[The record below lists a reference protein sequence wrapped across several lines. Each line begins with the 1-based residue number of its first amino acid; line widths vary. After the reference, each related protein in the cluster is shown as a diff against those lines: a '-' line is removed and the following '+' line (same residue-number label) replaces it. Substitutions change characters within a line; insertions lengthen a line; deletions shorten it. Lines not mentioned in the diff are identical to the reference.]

1 MHVRVYNVYM
11 QLQCFEF
18 LKYYQTSTFNIN
30 VTFLRC
36 DLLSCQAFLKSLVF
50 LFISQF
56 TPFLGFFF
64 LNSPYMTEVV
74 LWPSL
79 PILMLTCLLRLG
91 PWSIGCSEN
100 SSPPTYSEPT
110 WKDRYIYST
119 VEKNPCFLTLNM
131 KYSSKRIN
139 YNILWILFFSTGTAL
154 IIYFYKMLNLQNCQN
169 EELIYDIN
177 ANCI

>member
-1 MHVRVYNVYM
+1 MYNIYR
-11 QLQCFEF
+11 QLQCFKC
-18 LKYYQTSTFNIN
+18 KYYQTSTFNIN
-30 VTFLRC
+30 ALRC

-56 TPFLGFFF
+56 TPFLGIFF

-79 PILMLTCLLRLG
+79 PILMLTCLLRLA

-110 WKDRYIYST
+110 CRTDIYIARWKKILGS
-119 VEKNPCFLTLNM
+119 LILNT

-139 YNILWILFFSTGTAL
+139 YNILWILFFPL
-154 IIYFYKMLNLQNCQN
+154 EQH
-169 EELIYDIN
+169 
-177 ANCI
+177 